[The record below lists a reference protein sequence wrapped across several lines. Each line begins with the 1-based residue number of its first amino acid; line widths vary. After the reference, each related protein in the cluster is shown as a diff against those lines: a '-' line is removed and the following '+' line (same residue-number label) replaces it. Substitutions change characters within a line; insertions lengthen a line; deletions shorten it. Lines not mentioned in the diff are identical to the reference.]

1 MKAGSY
7 EHSYELSDCEAGSYL
22 TDPHEGFCC
31 TVPFMNKVKV
41 QLCTNVCV
49 LVRIISVR
57 FDIKMLYLNQLV
69 LHCFLS
75 LQIVMW
81 NM

>member
-1 MKAGSY
+1 
-7 EHSYELSDCEAGSYL
+7 
-22 TDPHEGFCC
+22 
-31 TVPFMNKVKV
+31 MNKGKV

-57 FDIKMLYLNQLV
+57 FGIEVLDLNQLV
-69 LHCFLS
+69 LYFFLC
-75 LQIVMW
+75 LQIVLW